1 MAENE
6 DAASIYWMV
15 QDQIIMGMG
24 GAVALNQM
32 AVHEV
37 MRLYEIEN
45 PQDTFEKVVAVGRHM
60 IAKQNE
66 QAKNKAGSK

>member
-15 QDQIIMGMG
+15 QDQLIVGPG
-24 GAVALNQM
+24 GPIALNQT
-32 AVHEV
+32 AIHQAID
-37 MRLYEIEN
+37 RYKIEN